1 MSSQEVVDLLILH
14 GTIITVDPQR
24 RVIDDGALA
33 VRGDRIIDIGPSEA
47 LEPRYRAHKTLDARR
62 KAVLPGFVDAHAHAG
77 HGLLKTMGGGDGAA
91 WTEACRVIYTTAS
104 DDDFW
109 YAEARLA
116 ALERLRCGTTT
127 GVCLLGGGD
136 DIMRVDDP
144 RYATRHG
151 DAIEEAGTRSMLA
164 VGPSQPPAPRVYAQ
178 WNGHQRQDIEVGWE
192 RMHASCEAIVA
203 TQHGRAGGRVN
214 IAITLPVY
222 RPEHDPG
229 QKVHLDLFKRQA
241 KQYGDLARRHGLSFT
256 QDGHRAG
263 SLQIAHE
270 ELGLLGPRSFMS
282 HSIDLREGDIR
293 ACLQTGTSIVHNPS
307 AIMSIRGRCPAPEL
321 IDAGVN
327 VALGSDGIAPDRSYD
342 MFRHMWQ
349 AMHYHRRHFRDAGVL
364 PHGKV
369 LEMATIDAAKAIGMD
384 DQIGSLEIGKK
395 ADIIFVDLFKPH
407 LMPLNMP
414 LYRITCFA
422 SGSDV
427 CTTIVDG
434 RILMEDY
441 QVRTL
446 NEGEVLEGAQQATE
460 RMLDRSGL
468 RHLLDT
474 PANFWRSPHYQGRL
488 PSSATSP
495 Q

>member
-1 MSSQEVVDLLILH
+1 MNPTDVVDLLILH
-14 GTIITVDPQR
+14 GTVITVDPER
-24 RVIDDGALA
+24 RVIEDGAVA
-33 VRGDRIIDIGPSEA
+33 VRGDRIIDIGTSSQ
-47 LEPRYRAHKTLDARR
+47 LQSRYRAHKTLEARR
-62 KAVLPGFVDAHAHAG
+62 KAVLPGLVDAHAHAG

-91 WTEACRVIYTTAS
+91 WTEACRIIYTTAS
-104 DDDFW
+104 DEDFW

-144 RYATRHG
+144 RYAARHG
-151 DAIEEAGTRSMLA
+151 DAIAQAGTRSVLA
-164 VGPSQPPAPRVYAQ
+164 VGPSQPPAPRTYAR
-178 WNGHQRQDIEVGWE
+178 WDGDRRHDSEVSWAQMRE
-192 RMHASCEAIVA
+192 TCEAIIES
-203 TQHGRAGGRVN
+203 QHGRADGRVN
-214 IAITLPVY
+214 ICLTLPVY
-222 RPEHDPG
+222 RPDHAPE
-229 QKVHLDLFKRQA
+229 QRAQLALFREQA
-241 KQYGDLARRHGLSFT
+241 KDYGDLARRHGLAFT
-256 QDGHRAG
+256 QDGHRRG

-282 HSIDLREGDIR
+282 HSIDLHDGDIQ
-293 ACLQTGTSIVHNPS
+293 ACLATGTSIVHNPS

-364 PHGKV
+364 PHGKA
-369 LEMATIDAAKAIGMD
+369 LEMATIDGAKAIGMAD
-384 DQIGSLEIGKK
+384 EIGSLEVGKK

-414 LYRITCFA
+414 LYRVTCFA
-422 SGSDV
+422 SGADV

-434 RILMEDY
+434 RVLMEDY
-441 QVRTL
+441 RVLTL
-446 NEGEVLEGAQQATE
+446 DQNEVLEAAQQACE

-468 RHLLDT
+468 RHLLQT
-474 PANFWRSPHYQGRL
+474 PQNFWRAAHYQGRL
-488 PSSATSP
+488 PAQAAPTP
-495 Q
+495 